1 MFARERF
8 SVVVAVDDN
17 VVVVVVAKMALL
29 AWPKTFWTFHLKH
42 FVNFGSRRG

>member
-8 SVVVAVDDN
+8 YVVVAVAVDDN
-17 VVVVVVAKMALL
+17 VVVVAKMVLL
-29 AWPKTFWTFHLKH
+29 ASPKTFWTFHLKH